1 MNTLSKRLLTGTLAV
16 GVTLGLGVG
25 VEESLHHEAHAA
37 TQPYYNYHGYAGND
51 TSSVLS
57 NQFKEAVKSN
67 NVTFNGK
74 KIVQTKGN
82 GEVNIYDQTFSGVTK
97 SGKSASGVSIN
108 VKDNLSYSDI
118 KKSYGNTLIR
128 MDPYQTSAKEKSVL
142 SYKPTN
148 QGPGVIFSI
157 KNNKVTNINI
167 THSGIGF

>member
-1 MNTLSKRLLTGTLAV
+1 M
-16 GVTLGLGVG
+16 
-25 VEESLHHEAHAA
+25 
-37 TQPYYNYHGYAGND
+37 
-51 TSSVLS
+51 
-57 NQFKEAVKSN
+57 
-67 NVTFNGK
+67 
-74 KIVQTKGN
+74 
-82 GEVNIYDQTFSGVTK
+82 NIYDQTFYGVTK

-128 MDPYQTSAKEKSVL
+128 MNPYQTSAKEKSVL

-157 KNNKVTNINI
+157 KNKKVTNINI